1 MVEPLVTVGAGL
13 AFGLGAIGTGL
24 AQAKI
29 GAAGVGMIAEKPDQF
44 GVALVFLALPET
56 LAILGFVVAA
66 IMLFVLT

>member
-56 LAILGFVVAA
+56 LAILGFVVTA

>member
-1 MVEPLVTVGAGL
+1 MVEPLITIGAGV

-29 GAAGVGMIAEKPDQF
+29 GAAGVGVIAEKPEQF

-56 LAILGFVVAA
+56 LVILGFVVAA
-66 IMLFVLT
+66 IMLFVLK

>member
-29 GAAGVGMIAEKPDQF
+29 GAAGVGVIAEKPEQF